1 MMRLRIALQYF
12 ASLQCELL
20 LDTKYG
26 SRRIMQHFNALI
38 TEPMF
43 WWMGVASVFVFA
55 ASLVAVPWVIAG
67 LPTDYFNH
75 RHRVASKPRE
85 RVAIYYLLVVVKNL
99 AGIVLIAMGLAMLVL
114 PGQGLLTIFIG
125 LSLVNF
131 PGKYGLE
138 RYLVS
143 HQLILKPL
151 NWVRRRAGKPHFHVT
166 EQS

>member
-1 MMRLRIALQYF
+1 
-12 ASLQCELL
+12 
-20 LDTKYG
+20 
-26 SRRIMQHFNALI
+26 MQNFNRLI

-43 WWMGVASVFVFA
+43 WGMGVASAFVFA
-55 ASLVAVPWVIAG
+55 ASLVAVPWLIVR
-67 LPTDYFNH
+67 LPADYFNH
-75 RHRVASKPRE
+75 RRRVASKPRQ
-85 RVAIYYLLVVVKNL
+85 RVAMYYLLVVVKNL
-99 AGIVLIAMGLAMLVL
+99 AGIVFIAMGIAMLVL

-151 NWVRRRAGKPHFHVT
+151 NWVRRRAGKPHFHLT
-166 EQS
+166 G